1 MLAQFFSHRDKERF
15 MEANIVKVGN
25 SKGVI
30 IPAKILKLLQLEK
43 KVNISV
49 EENKII
55 ITPIDKKTREGWEE
69 MIKSEVEENGP
80 SQRLMPDFFEDEHNE
95 EWSW

>member
-1 MLAQFFSHRDKERF
+1 

-30 IPAKILKLLQLEK
+30 IPAKILKLLRLEA

-49 EENKII
+49 EDDKII
-55 ITPIDKKTREGWEE
+55 ITPMNKKPREGWEE
-69 MIKSEVEENGP
+69 MIKSEVEENGI
-80 SQRLMPDFFEDEHNE
+80 SKILLPDVFEDEHNE